1 MSFTKVLFA
10 TTALL
15 IGCVSFSFAQ
25 PSHPHSPHDTVKS
38 KDITIYYGRPY
49 LKGRT
54 VGDQVAKYG
63 KTYRCGADEPTTLV
77 FAKDVSFDGHPIKAG
92 KYSMFAVPEKDK
104 WTVILNSN
112 TTMWG
117 TEHDAHAD
125 QDVLKVDVPVTNL
138 STPVEQLTMTANSRQ
153 VTLEWGKVKI
163 AVPVK
168 VQG

>member
-10 TTALL
+10 SIALL
-15 IGCVSFSFAQ
+15 VGGVSYSYAQ
-25 PSHPHSPHDTVKS
+25 PNHPHSPHDTVKA

-49 LKGRT
+49 LKGRN
-54 VGDQVAKYG
+54 VGGAVAKYG
-63 KTYRCGADEPTTLV
+63 ETYRCGADEPTILV

-92 KYSMFAVPEKDK
+92 KYSMFAVPGKDK

-125 QDVLKVDVPVTNL
+125 QDVLKVDVPVMNL
-138 STPVEQLTMTANSRQ
+138 PTQVEQLTMTTNDKQ
-153 VTLEWGKVKI
+153 VTLAWDKVKI
-163 AVPVK
+163 VVPVTM
-168 VQG
+168 

>member
-10 TTALL
+10 SVALL
-15 IGCVSFSFAQ
+15 TGGVTYSYAQ

-49 LKGRT
+49 KKGRET
-54 VGDQVAKYG
+54 FGGKIAPYG
-63 KTYRCGADEPTTLV
+63 QTYRCGADEPTILV
-77 FAKDVSFDGHPIKAG
+77 FDKDATFGGKAIKAG
-92 KYSMFAVPEKDK
+92 KYSMFAVPEKDH

-117 TEHDAHAD
+117 TDHDAHAKD
-125 QDVLKVDVPVTNL
+125 DVLKVDVPVENL
-138 STPVEQLTMTANSRQ
+138 STPVEQLTMTTNNKE
-153 VTLEWGKVKI
+153 VTLAWDKVKV

-168 VQG
+168 I